1 MEDPIEL
8 FKKISVVQPEP
19 RLYENALDKIQAYE
33 KDKLSALQLFT
44 IAAGITLLIGSN
56 FYVSLEDN
64 KFINKDEASQ
74 FIYQTDL
81 YE

>member
-33 KDKLSALQLFT
+33 KDKLSTLQLFT

-64 KFINKDEASQ
+64 KFINKDEAFQ

>member
-33 KDKLSALQLFT
+33 KDKLSTLQLFT
-44 IAAGITLLIGSN
+44 IATGITLLIGSN